1 MKINHKVSIHA
12 YKYDGCLY
20 RTFEFPKIIYVDKKI
35 TILSL
40 NKTRIISQGK
50 NNKFYHSNGNKDSF
64 WIMFNDEWYNLIITF
79 CHKKNKAIYYFNIA
93 SPFIYEDEAIK
104 YVDLDLDVRLIFNK
118 KKQTL
123 IIRELDENEFKKN
136 SISMSYPNELINQ
149 TINAKNKL
157 IDLIKKTKFFFKY
170 DEDFFKK
177 FNFENE

>member
-20 RTFEFPKIIYVDKKI
+20 RTFEFPKIIYVDGKI

-79 CHKKNKAIYYFNIA
+79 CHKKNKVIYYFNIA

-118 KKQTL
+118 KKQSL
-123 IIRELDENEFKKN
+123 IIKELDENDFKKN
-136 SISMSYPNELINQ
+136 SIHMSYPNELINQ

-157 IDLIKKTKFFFKY
+157 IDLIKKTKFFLRY
-170 DEDFFKK
+170 DENFFKK
-177 FNFENE
+177 FNFENV